1 MNWIEVW
8 YSVPWRKRERK
19 ISKDNGKKGKEEER
33 KIIRKGKERKGKK
46 REEKERKEKKWY
58 GVEWCGVWEEVE
70 RRKICSENRITIKM
84 KITSAHDERNSMKKN
99 FDLSLPYENGS

>member
-33 KIIRKGKERKGKK
+33 KIIRKGKERKEKGRKGKK
-46 REEKERKEKKWY
+46 RKEM
-58 GVEWCGVWEEVE
+58 VWCGVVWSLGGSGKKEDLQWE
-70 RRKICSENRITIKM
+70 
-84 KITSAHDERNSMKKN
+84 
-99 FDLSLPYENGS
+99 

>member
-33 KIIRKGKERKGKK
+33 KIIRKGKERKEKGRKGKK
-46 REEKERKEKKWY
+46 RIEMEWS
-58 GVEWCGVWEEVE
+58 GVEWSLRGIGKKEDLQWEL
-70 RRKICSENRITIKM
+70 
-84 KITSAHDERNSMKKN
+84 DKN
-99 FDLSLPYENGS
+99 